1 MQKVRKYNSST
12 PMLSLSIPFTNIPF
26 LKIFCAVFLPSHR
39 KLQEFQA
46 KIYGPNIGPDFAINL
61 VRVEKYMPGTHFVR
75 AKSHLDRAR
84 RKSGPVFEFN
94 PWALLATPFQVGP
107 VRGGFIG
114 RALFYKIGP
123 GCLEISSRARHL
135 RIIQGYD

>member
-1 MQKVRKYNSST
+1 
-12 PMLSLSIPFTNIPF
+12 MLSLSIPFTNIPF
-26 LKIFCAVFLPSHR
+26 LKIFCAVFLPSPR

-84 RKSGPVFEFN
+84 RKSGPVFELK
-94 PWALLATPFQVGP
+94 PRAILATPFQVGP
-107 VRGGFIG
+107 VVSEYEEGLL
-114 RALFYKIGP
+114 AGP
-123 GCLEISSRARHL
+123 FSIRSGPVA
-135 RIIQGYD
+135 